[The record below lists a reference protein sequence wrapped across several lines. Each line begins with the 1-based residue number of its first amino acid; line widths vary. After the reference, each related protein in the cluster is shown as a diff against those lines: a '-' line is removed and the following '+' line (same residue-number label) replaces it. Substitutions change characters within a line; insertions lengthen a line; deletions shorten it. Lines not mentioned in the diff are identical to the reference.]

1 MTWDEAVLKM
11 AEWYKANVPHYANNR
26 YPPPCELIGNQKP
39 QADCS
44 GFVTACLSYFAG
56 LNTYKHTS
64 TAGML
69 PDGEYAQWMKSLGF
83 GVIVL
88 TPEQEAELHANK
100 QPGVPPSFF
109 QPWDIIRHSQDG
121 YGGPGNGHTYIIGPN
136 NTRYEMGNGPS
147 SMGRKY
153 WNDKDH
159 GKHGPYHDYHVF
171 RMGASNIGGGSGS
184 GGGAVGG
191 SSGGAVAGWAGD
203 FDEQA
208 AAADASR
215 GKKIFSRTTAQ
226 TNMFALFMT
235 GEDSSALIDSD
246 FFKTPPRIWQYFAPT
261 IVMPTISFPV
271 NPFEEEPGVLDPSL
285 GVKLKKTVKE
295 KLEKEERARREKE
308 KKENNNPKDV
318 ADDEN
323 KKTEKDQNGKKNEEK
338 NGENNEK
345 DVTRGTG
352 KQAQETHEKWAQTEP
367 NLGYKEVK
375 APYTVEKDLK
385 KDLGRSFPII
395 YINDHMFSEDE
406 IQYFK
411 LDCMGFLPTIELHI
425 QSSSK
430 NIIKE
435 NLPKEG
441 DTVGVFIQYTHTLIR
456 PLRCDFQ
463 ITAAITKEVSQEY
476 QQEFMSMIVYGEL
489 KIPDL
494 YNSDVAFEYQ
504 GSSRNALIDIAQKL
518 KLGYCFN
525 DPDDTKD
532 AQSWYCTPEQSG
544 DPATYIED
552 LATHLYKDSSSF
564 YGAWI
569 DPRYNL
575 TVINIREMLGTTI
588 DCDDGIDLTKM
599 VSVINNNFFDGSKQ
613 DRDKSVLTP
622 KLFNNFLGDQAT
634 DTYYVYD
641 YKLINQA
648 SEISNKM
655 GLLQHS
661 NFGINATGLPAS
673 LTIEINPQL
682 CLNWEKVEGVTAKGE
697 ATDARYIALTGPG
710 INRNQNDNPPEN
722 GNYTKSKTKTSAAT
736 DINVQSDADAAAAKA
751 AESNQ
756 TVIIPQEGFLS
767 GRGTEDNSFELDEV
781 VVVGTRKNANK
792 TGTED
797 SSTNLTESEEI
808 KPAIDFD
815 NVATDW
821 ELPGEFSYLKEM
833 EGWGHAADDDI
844 DIETLRQEVVIE

>member
-1 MTWDEAVLKM
+1 MTWEEAVKTM
-11 AEWYKANVPHYANNR
+11 GKWYQDNIHSYWEGGGRRGDPASSSPLYVGMVGVRGSFKCDLLNRNVQNDCTAFVGACCQYFNPQVFGPMFAPGSADLANRN
-26 YPPPCELIGNQKP
+26 
-39 QADCS
+39 
-44 GFVTACLSYFAG
+44 
-56 LNTYKHTS
+56 
-64 TAGML
+64 
-69 PDGEYAQWMKSLGF
+69 GEAAKKL
-83 GVIVL
+83 
-88 TPEQEAELHANK
+88 QEAGFQILDWSEEAMQPGDIIAGHYCYGTKGHHGEIYDGNK
-100 QPGVPPSFF
+100 QSWSWGGVHDGKNGRKGMPCGYSGPP
-109 QPWDIIRHSQDG
+109 
-121 YGGPGNGHTYIIGPN
+121 GHTYGLIY
-136 NTRYEMGNGPS
+136 RYPGGWT
-147 SMGRKY
+147 GQ
-153 WNDKDH
+153 
-159 GKHGPYHDYHVF
+159 
-171 RMGASNIGGGSGS
+171 ASAT
-184 GGGAVGG
+184 GGAVNGGGG

-235 GEDSSALIDSD
+235 GEDTSALIDSD

-271 NPFEEEPGVLDPSL
+271 NPFEEESGVLDPSL

-599 VSVINNNFFDGSKQ
+599 VSVINNNFFDGTKQ

-808 KPAIDFD
+808 KPVIDFD
-815 NVATDW
+815 NVITDW

-833 EGWGHAADDDI
+833 TGWGHAADDDI
-844 DIETLRQEVVIE
+844 DIETV